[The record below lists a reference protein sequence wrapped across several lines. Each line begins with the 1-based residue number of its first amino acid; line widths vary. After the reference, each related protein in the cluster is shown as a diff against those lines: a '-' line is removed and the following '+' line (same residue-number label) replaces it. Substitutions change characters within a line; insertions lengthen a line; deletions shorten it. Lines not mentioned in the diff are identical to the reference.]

1 MNVKIQGGGNG
12 TYANSGSCFGVV
24 SYLRHEDAELL
35 ELGKPVEKFFSYRE
49 DSVTGREVTERID
62 NNKQKLCRE
71 DAKFFIITVS
81 PSAAE
86 LRLMGSTPQERAEAF
101 KGYIRDE
108 VMKNYA
114 SGFDKGLS
122 AGDIMYYGKIHY
134 ERERGGEMDMH
145 AHIIVSRKD
154 VAGRKKLSPMTN
166 HRGTGRTGSV
176 KGGFDRSNFFRKC
189 EQSFDVAFDH
199 NRDIRD
205 SYDYQNAIKNGT
217 IQEKREAVKK
227 SVEKEKTLQAEQ
239 KQQQQQSWE
248 RSRGI
253 SM

>member
-12 TYANSGSCFGVV
+12 TYANSGSCFGAV
-24 SYLRHEDAELL
+24 SYLRHEDAERRK
-35 ELGKPVEKFFSYRE
+35 LGDPAEAFFSHME
-49 DSVTGREVTERID
+49 DRVNSREVTERID
-62 NNKQKLCRE
+62 NNRQKLCRE

-86 LRLMGSTPQERAEAF
+86 LRSMGDTPQERAEAF
-101 KGYIRDE
+101 RGYIRDE

-114 SGFDKGLS
+114 SGFDKGLT
-122 AGDIMYYGKIHY
+122 AGDVMYYGKIHH
-134 ERERGGEMDMH
+134 ERKTGGETDMH

-189 EQSFDVAFDH
+189 EQSFDVAFGH

-205 SYDYQNAIKNGT
+205 SYDYQNAMKNGT
-217 IQEKREAVKK
+217 IQEKQEAVKK
-227 SVEKEKTLQAEQ
+227 SVEKEKILQTRQ
-239 KQQQQQSWE
+239 KQQSRE
-248 RSRGI
+248 RSRG
-253 SM
+253 MRM